1 MKSDFKFK
9 FGGQKKLTSLLG
21 LALDGSKLEG
31 VVLKRTNGALAGLQ
45 KFSVTLALDPLT
57 AAPEL
62 VGREIRNQLD
72 AAGVRERNCIFGLP
86 LKWVLTAQTEL
97 PPLAEADAAS
107 LLQLE
112 AERGFHSD
120 VATLQ
125 IGESRSRLTEGKQQV
140 LFAGIPNTHLAALE
154 NILAAA
160 KLKPVSFAPGI
171 TALQAVA
178 TQRPKAK
185 GQSQGEPAAPTP
197 DMGRGTTDFPG
208 VLALAIGE
216 SSVGLQ
222 ITAGGGVVALRSLEG
237 AVEDV
242 AGRRTLHAD
251 MVAREVRITLGQ
263 LPGGLRDAVKQI
275 RIFGPRDLAH
285 PLADELELRFEPAGL
300 KVDFIPAYAP
310 DEFGVTLPVEAAL
323 SPAFSLAA
331 RFLAGQKLA
340 FDFLPPKPNIVEL
353 FVTKYSS
360 GRLRTTGGV
369 AVGVAAIFIAV
380 FLFQQIQLW
389 HYRTQWT
396 RMAAKVGELQAIQ
409 DNIREYRSWY
419 DGTFKNLAILRQL
432 SLAFP
437 EDGSVTAKNI
447 EVRDG
452 GAVTCSGTARDY
464 AALLGMQAKLRAAD
478 GVNDVKLEQIRGK
491 APMQFVFGFNYN
503 HGGGREN

>member
-1 MKSDFKFK
+1 MKPDFKFK

-21 LALDGSKLEG
+21 LALDGGRLDG
-31 VVLKRTNGALAGLQ
+31 VVLKRTNGSLAVLQ

-72 AAGVRERNCIFGLP
+72 AAGVRERNCIFGVP

-97 PPLAEADAAS
+97 PPLPEADAAS
-107 LLQLE
+107 LLQIE

-120 VATLQ
+120 VATLL
-125 IGESRSRLTEGKQQV
+125 ICDSRSPLADGKQNV
-140 LFAGIPNTHLAALE
+140 LLAGIPNTHLAALE

-171 TALQAVA
+171 SALQ
-178 TQRPKAK
+178 
-185 GQSQGEPAAPTP
+185 
-197 DMGRGTTDFPG
+197 FPG
-208 VLALAIGE
+208 NEKSGGALALAIGE
-216 SSVGLQ
+216 SNVGLQ
-222 ITAGGGVVALRSLEG
+222 ISAGGGVVALRSLEG
-237 AVEDV
+237 AVEDA
-242 AGRRTLHAD
+242 AGRRSLHMD
-251 MVAREVRITLGQ
+251 VVAREVRITLGQ
-263 LPGGLRDAVKQI
+263 LPGGLRDAVKRI
-275 RIFGPRDLAH
+275 RIFGPRELAQ

-300 KVDFIPAYAP
+300 KVEWVSAYAP

-340 FDFLPPKPNIVEL
+340 FEFLPPKPNFVEL

-360 GRLRTTGGV
+360 GRLRTTG
-369 AVGVAAIFIAV
+369 AVAAGVVAIFLAA
-380 FLFQQIQLW
+380 FLFQQVQLW
-389 HYRTQWT
+389 HYRAQWS
-396 RMAAKVGELQAIQ
+396 RMAAKVGELSAIQ
-409 DNIREYRSWY
+409 DNIRQYRAWY
-419 DGTFKNLAILRQL
+419 DGSFRNLAILRLL

-452 GAVTCSGTARDY
+452 RTVTCSGTARDSS
-464 AALLGMQAKLRAAD
+464 AVLAVESRLGALPGIS
-478 GVNDVKLEQIRGK
+478 GVHHEQSRGK
-491 APMQFVFGFNYN
+491 APMQFVLSFTFNN
-503 HGGGREN
+503 GGGSEN

>member
-1 MKSDFKFK
+1 MKPDFKFK

-21 LALDGSKLEG
+21 LALDGSKLDG
-31 VVLKRTNGALAGLQ
+31 VVLKRTNGSLAVVQ

-72 AAGVRERNCIFGLP
+72 AAGVRERNCIFGVP

-97 PPLAEADAAS
+97 PPLPDADAKS
-107 LLQLE
+107 LLQME

-125 IGESRSRLTEGKQQV
+125 ICDSRSPLADGKQNV
-140 LFAGIPNTHLAALE
+140 LLAGIPNTHLAALE

-160 KLKPVSFAPGI
+160 KLKPAGFAPAI
-171 TALQAVA
+171 SALQFLGDE
-178 TQRPKAK
+178 K
-185 GQSQGEPAAPTP
+185 S
-197 DMGRGTTDFPG
+197 G

-216 SSVGLQ
+216 SNVGLQ
-222 ITAGGGVVALRSLEG
+222 ITAGGGVAALRSLEG
-237 AVEDV
+237 AVEDA
-242 AGRRTLHAD
+242 AGRRTLHANV
-251 MVAREVRITLGQ
+251 VAREVRITLGQ
-263 LPGGLRDAVKQI
+263 LPATLRDAVKRI
-275 RIFGPRDLAH
+275 RIFGARELAQ
-285 PLADELELRFEPAGL
+285 PLADELELRFEPMGI
-300 KVDFIPAYAP
+300 KVELVSAYAP
-310 DEFGVTLPVEAAL
+310 DEFGVTLPVEASL

-340 FDFLPPKPNIVEL
+340 FEFLPPKPNFVEL

-360 GRLRTTGGV
+360 GRLRTTG
-369 AVGVAAIFIAV
+369 AVAAGVVAIFLAV

-389 HYRTQWT
+389 HYRAQWS
-396 RMAAKVGELQAIQ
+396 RMAVKVGELSAIQ
-409 DNIREYRSWY
+409 DNIRQYRSWY
-419 DGTFKNLAILRQL
+419 DGTFKNLAILRLL

-452 GAVTCSGTARDY
+452 HTVTCSGTARDY
-464 AALLGMQAKLRAAD
+464 AALLGMQAKLRTAD
-478 GVNDVKLEQIRGK
+478 GVSGVKLEQIRGK
-491 APMQFVFGFNYN
+491 APMQFVFGFTFNN
-503 HGGGREN
+503 GGGSEN